1 MHLLVS
7 SMNLLA
13 LRLSS
18 TMSMIGLGLIIID
31 LGESSQDLLNMFIAM
46 GLSCIVI
53 LLIIQ

>member
-1 MHLLVS
+1 
-7 SMNLLA
+7 MNLLA

-46 GLSCIVI
+46 GLSCIAI